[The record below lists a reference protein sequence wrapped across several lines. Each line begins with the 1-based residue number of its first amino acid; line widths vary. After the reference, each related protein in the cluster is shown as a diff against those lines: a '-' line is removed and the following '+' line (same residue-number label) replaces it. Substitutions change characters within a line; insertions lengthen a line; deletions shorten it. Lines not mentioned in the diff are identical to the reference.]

1 MNISRQDAAQALA
14 SVEIADRRMDT
25 LRAYRDAAPFLQ
37 LWGAVWFIANA
48 VTEFWPRQL
57 SAVWLLATVIGS
69 VVTAGI
75 IVLHARRR
83 KRLGLYSAEKG
94 RRIGRGF
101 MMVGITILAYF
112 VSMHLVLG
120 HLDARQSNAF
130 TSLFWAFTYMT
141 AGAWLGARLFL
152 TGAVAV
158 VAIVAGYLYIHE
170 HFALWMA
177 FSAGGSLMLA
187 GFWLRRP

>member
-1 MNISRQDAAQALA
+1 MNISRDDAAQALA

-25 LRAYRDAAPFLQ
+25 LRAYSDAAPFLQ
-37 LWGAVWFIANA
+37 LWGAVWFIANVA
-48 VTEFWPRQL
+48 TDLWPQQT
-57 SAVWLLATVIGS
+57 SAVWLLATGIGS
-69 VVTAGI
+69 GITAAI
-75 IVLHARRR
+75 IILQARRR
-83 KRLGLYSAEKG
+83 MRLGLYSHEKG

-101 MMVGITILAYF
+101 AMLGITIVAYF

-120 HLDARQSNAF
+120 HLDARQMNAF
-130 TSLFWAFTYMT
+130 ISLFWAFTYMA

-158 VAIVAGYLYIHE
+158 VGIAAGYLYIHE

-177 FSAGGSLMLA
+177 FFAGGSLMLA
-187 GFWLRRP
+187 GLWLRRP

>member
-1 MNISRQDAAQALA
+1 MNISRQDAAEALA

-37 LWGAVWFIANA
+37 VWGIVWFIANVA
-48 VTEFWPRQL
+48 TDFWPHHD
-57 SAVWLLATVIGS
+57 AKVWMLATCLGCLAS
-69 VVTAGI
+69 AGI
-75 IVLHARRR
+75 VIWHVRRSLR
-83 KRLGLYSAEKG
+83 VGLYSRAQ
-94 RRIGRGF
+94 RHRIRLGF
-101 MMVGITILAYF
+101 AMLGITVLAYF
-112 VSMHLVLG
+112 ASMALVLG

-130 TSLFWAFTYMT
+130 ISLFWAFTYMA
-141 AGAWLGARLFL
+141 AGAWLGPRLFV

-158 VAIVAGYLYIHE
+158 LGIVTGYLYIHE

-177 FSAGGSLMLA
+177 FFAGGALMLA

>member
-37 LWGAVWFIANA
+37 LWGAVWFIANVA
-48 VTEFWPRQL
+48 TDFWPRQL
-57 SAVWLLATVIGS
+57 SKVWLLATGIGLGM
-69 VVTAGI
+69 TAGI
-75 IVLHARRR
+75 VVWQARRR
-83 KRLGLYSAEKG
+83 LRVGLYSHEKG
-94 RRIGRGF
+94 RRIGWRF
-101 MMVGITILAYF
+101 TMLGITILAYF
-112 VSMHLVLG
+112 VSMHLILG
-120 HLDARQSNAF
+120 HLDARQTNAF
-130 TSLFWAFTYMT
+130 ISLFWAFTYMA

-158 VAIVAGYLYIHE
+158 LGIAGGYLYIHE

-177 FSAGGSLMLA
+177 FFAAGPLILA

>member
-48 VTEFWPRQL
+48 ASDLWPQQL
-57 SAVWLLATVIGS
+57 SMVWQLTTGIAC

-75 IVLHARRR
+75 VVWQAKRRM
-83 KRLGLYSAEKG
+83 RLGLYSRERG

-101 MMVGITILAYF
+101 AMLGITTVAYF

-120 HLDARQSNAF
+120 QFDARQSNAF
-130 TSLFWAFTYMT
+130 NSLFWAFAYMA

-158 VAIVAGYLYIHE
+158 AAIVLGYLYIHE
-170 HFALWMA
+170 HFGLWMA
-177 FSAGGSLMLA
+177 FFAGGSLMLA
-187 GFWLRRP
+187 GFWLRRR

>member
-48 VTEFWPRQL
+48 ATDFWP
-57 SAVWLLATVIGS
+57 SLLS
-69 VVTAGI
+69 VVWQLTTGVACVATAGI
-75 IVLHARRR
+75 VVWQARRR
-83 KRLGLYSAEKG
+83 MRLGLYTREKG
-94 RRIGRGF
+94 RRIGLGF
-101 MMVGITILAYF
+101 AMLGITVVAYF

-120 HLDARQSNAF
+120 HLDARQTNAF
-130 TSLFWAFTYMT
+130 ISLFWAFTYMA

-152 TGAVAV
+152 TGAIAV
-158 VAIVAGYLYIHE
+158 LGIAAGFLYIHE

-177 FSAGGSLMLA
+177 FFAGGSLMLA
-187 GFWLRRP
+187 GLWLRRP